1 MILRISANSTRTSF
15 NIEFPSGARS
25 HDSMHR
31 VTCLLPSCAV
41 MTGNDL
47 SARCFTS
54 QMNMKSELILAMTEA
69 VDHLERVL
77 GNL

>member
-1 MILRISANSTRTSF
+1 
-15 NIEFPSGARS
+15 
-25 HDSMHR
+25 MHR